1 MSNDEW
7 ITVKEASKIS
17 GYNEEYITHLIR
29 EGKGKIKAKKF
40 GFVWQVSRS
49 SILAYTARTEKLG
62 NKRGPK
68 PKF

>member
-1 MSNDEW
+1 MNNDEW

-29 EGKGKIKAKKF
+29 EGKIKAKKF
-40 GFVWQVSRS
+40 GYVWQVSRS
-49 SILAYTARTEKLG
+49 SLLDYSAITEKLG

-68 PKF
+68 PNF

>member
-7 ITVKEASKIS
+7 ITVQEASKIS
-17 GYNEEYITHLIR
+17 GYNEEYITRLIR
-29 EGKGKIKAKKF
+29 EGKINAKKF

-49 SILAYTARTEKLG
+49 SVLAYTENTEKLG

-68 PKF
+68 SKF

>member
-29 EGKGKIKAKKF
+29 EGKIKAKKF

-49 SILAYTARTEKLG
+49 SVLDYTEKTEKLG
-62 NKRGPK
+62 GKRGPK

>member
-7 ITVKEASKIS
+7 ITVREASKIS

-29 EGKGKIKAKKF
+29 DGKIKAKKF

-49 SILAYTARTEKLG
+49 SILGYTKRTEKLG

>member
-1 MSNDEW
+1 MSNDKW

-29 EGKGKIKAKKF
+29 EGKIRAKKF

-49 SILAYTARTEKLG
+49 SVLAYIEKTEKLG
-62 NKRGPK
+62 NKRGPRR
-68 PKF
+68 KF

>member
-1 MSNDEW
+1 MSNDKW
-7 ITVKEASKIS
+7 ITVNEASKIS

-29 EGKGKIKAKKF
+29 EGKIKAKKF

-49 SILAYTARTEKLG
+49 SVLEYISTTEKLG